1 MRQRMRAT
9 WSRESNSGIERE
21 GLGFS
26 KYGSAMISFLVLLLV
41 SFSTGSAAADEAR
54 IQKLCIFES
63 ARYLPAVPGLIIVAS
78 RAEAR
83 AGGKSFAVE
92 IDIKATGQEATYRFV
107 CGSSDGRTA
116 IIQEVGL
123 K

>member
-1 MRQRMRAT
+1 MR
-9 WSRESNSGIERE
+9 
-21 GLGFS
+21 
-26 KYGSAMISFLVLLLV
+26 SFLVLLLV
-41 SFSTGSAAADEAR
+41 SLSTGSAAADEAR

-92 IDIKATGQEATYRFV
+92 IDIKAAGQEATYRFV
-107 CGSSDGRTA
+107 CASSDGRTA

>member
-1 MRQRMRAT
+1 MAGGFAHARRP
-9 WSRESNSGIERE
+9 W
-21 GLGFS
+21 GFS
-26 KYGSAMISFLVLLLV
+26 KYGSAMISFLLLLV
-41 SFSTGSAAADEAR
+41 SLSTGSAAADEAR

-92 IDIKATGQEATYRFV
+92 IDIKAAGQEATYRFV
-107 CGSSDGRTA
+107 CASSDGRTA

-123 K
+123 R

>member
-1 MRQRMRAT
+1 M
-9 WSRESNSGIERE
+9 
-21 GLGFS
+21 GFS
-26 KYGSAMISFLVLLLV
+26 KNGTAMISFLVLLLV
-41 SFSTGSAAADEAR
+41 SFSTGSAAADEVR
-54 IQKLCIFES
+54 IQKLCIFEF

-92 IDIKATGQEATYRFV
+92 IDIKAAGQEATYRFV
-107 CGSSDGRTA
+107 FRASSDGRTA